1 MRTVPGSRC
10 SGMAGSPARPIA
22 HQAQLTKLCR
32 LSKFLTVAKPVA
44 KPQLR
49 IGRARALTIDD
60 AVRAMLPLM
69 STLVGADAPLKAAW
83 YDSNFKDAGLKWFWF
98 GAWRECGVASAFSPG
113 QHVGY
118 HECQD

>member
-22 HQAQLTKLCR
+22 RQAQLTKLCR
-32 LSKFLTVAKPVA
+32 LSKFLA

-49 IGRARALTIDD
+49 IGHARALTIDD
-60 AVRAMLPLM
+60 AVRAMLPLV

-98 GAWRECGVASAFSPG
+98 GAWRECGGGISL
-113 QHVGY
+113 
-118 HECQD
+118 

>member
-10 SGMAGSPARPIA
+10 NGMAGSPARPIVR
-22 HQAQLTKLCR
+22 QAQLTKLCR

-60 AVRAMLPLM
+60 AVRAMLPPSVDVSRGGRALEGR
-69 STLVGADAPLKAAW
+69 LV
-83 YDSNFKDAGLKWFWF
+83 
-98 GAWRECGVASAFSPG
+98 
-113 QHVGY
+113 
-118 HECQD
+118 

>member
-22 HQAQLTKLCR
+22 RQAQLTKLCR
-32 LSKFLTVAKPVA
+32 LSKFLTVA

-60 AVRAMLPLM
+60 AVRAMLPPSVDVSRGGRALEGR
-69 STLVGADAPLKAAW
+69 LV
-83 YDSNFKDAGLKWFWF
+83 
-98 GAWRECGVASAFSPG
+98 
-113 QHVGY
+113 
-118 HECQD
+118 